1 VLSFGTLAVQKPNK
15 TNQMS
20 HSHLT
25 PIKTCLRHVALL
37 LVLALSLPGIA
48 QEKAAYRLENPVTI
62 AWMKAHLSKQS
73 PKLILTPEIEKQLKI
88 KLKSDPLLQNFHRY
102 LQKEAAEIVTKPLLK
117 RELEGFRLLAVS
129 RAMVERMGVL
139 CMVYR
144 LDRNQKILK
153 RIDEE
158 VKTVC
163 AFQDWNPQHFLDIAE
178 MSFAVALAV
187 DWTGEFLPKST
198 VTLAKKALIEKGI
211 KPSFNEAGERMFWIS
226 GTNNWNSVCHGGMV
240 AASLVVADIA
250 PELAAKTIARAL
262 DKLPNS
268 LKEYA
273 PDGIYPE
280 GPTYWGYGTSYAIVA
295 ANSLTTA
302 LGTDFGISKS
312 PGFMESANFRL
323 HATAPSGN
331 LFNFADSGDKN
342 EGDGAVISCWFA
354 AKTGD
359 DLFFERTFFEKP
371 QNAGR
376 MAGPGLV
383 WLSQYQQMKKSD
395 LALNWHGNG
404 ANPVAVFRGG
414 KEDPGKFYLAVKGG
428 KANLSHGNMDAGTF
442 VFELNGV
449 RWVVDPGNQNYY
461 LLNKIGFKLSDQSQK
476 GERWTLLTKKNQGHS
491 TLTIN
496 DERFLVNSTAR
507 FTDFKEGTTPEV
519 TIDMTSLYGASI
531 GSSKR
536 RFVKENNH
544 SILVEDQFEIN
555 DSTKNITWGLMTL
568 ADVKPDLE
576 GATMWQDGK
585 SVKLSILEP
594 EGVQVSVISLDP
606 PPMEIDK
613 TIPGLKRIEIRLPA
627 WCVKNGKG
635 SIRVRLSGM

>member
-1 VLSFGTLAVQKPNK
+1 MRNLLALHRSKARTLF
-15 TNQMS
+15 S
-20 HSHLT
+20 
-25 PIKTCLRHVALL
+25 CLL
-37 LVLALSLPGIA
+37 LLTFAFQVNA
-48 QEKAAYRLENPVTI
+48 QEKSVYALENPVTVS
-62 AWMKAHLSKQS
+62 WLKANLSKQS
-73 PKLILTPEIEKQLKI
+73 PKLILTPEIEKQLKLR
-88 KLKSDPLLQNFHRY
+88 LKSDPLLQNFQRY
-102 LQKEAAEIVTKPLLK
+102 LQKEANEILTKPLLK

-144 LDRNQKILK
+144 LEKNQKILK
-153 RIDEE
+153 RIDDE

-198 VTLAKKALIEKGI
+198 VALAKKSLVEKGI

-226 GTNNWNSVCHGGMV
+226 GSNNWNSVCHGGMI
-240 AASLVVADIA
+240 AASLAVADVE

-268 LKEYA
+268 LHEYT

-295 ANSLTTA
+295 ANTLTTA
-302 LGTDFGISKS
+302 LGSDFGISRS
-312 PGFMESANFRL
+312 PGFMESASFRL
-323 HATAPSGN
+323 YATAPSGN

-342 EGDGAVISCWFA
+342 DGDGAVISSWFA

-359 DLFFERTFFEKP
+359 ALYFDSAFFEKP
-371 QNAGR
+371 TNAGR

-383 WLSQYQQMKKSD
+383 WLSQYKEQKRSE
-395 LALNWHGNG
+395 LSLNWHGNG

-414 KEDPGKFYLAVKGG
+414 KEDPGQFYLAAKGG

-461 LLNKIGFKLSDQSQK
+461 LLNRIGFRLSDQSQN

-491 TLTIN
+491 TITVN
-496 DERFLVNSTAR
+496 DARFLVNNTA
-507 FTDFKEGTTPEV
+507 TITGFKTGPAPEV
-519 TIDMTSLYGASI
+519 TIDMTLMYGNNIRSLQ
-531 GSSKR
+531 R
-536 RFVKENNH
+536 RFVKESNQ
-544 SILVEDQFEIN
+544 SMMLEDSFEIN
-555 DSTKNITWGLMTL
+555 DSTKTITWGLMTQ
-568 ADVKPDLE
+568 ADVNADYQ
-576 GATMWQDGK
+576 GAMLKQDGK
-585 SVKLSILEP
+585 TLKLTILEP
-594 EGVQVSVISLDP
+594 SGATISLISLDP

-613 TIPGLKRIEIRLPA
+613 TIHGLKRIELRIPA
-627 WCVKNGKG
+627 WTVKERKG
-635 SIRVRLSGM
+635 SIRVRLSGI